1 MATVPETRFATALA
15 GRTATLPSGAR
26 GLHSRGPVRAT
37 GDAVSH
43 QRQDAQQRR
52 EIDVNIYERLKQD
65 HETQKDLAAKIAET
79 SGDSEE
85 RRQLFARFRREA
97 EAHANAEEQVFYAK
111 LLKSPD
117 SQEQARHSVSEHEEA
132 SDLLDELADLD
143 MSSPG
148 WLSKFK
154 TLKDELEHHIE
165 EEEEE
170 VFALARSVLPENDE
184 ERMTEAF
191 AERKS
196 AEV

>member
-1 MATVPETRFATALA
+1 MK
-15 GRTATLPSGAR
+15 
-26 GLHSRGPVRAT
+26 
-37 GDAVSH
+37 
-43 QRQDAQQRR
+43 
-52 EIDVNIYERLKQD
+52 IYERLKQD

-97 EAHANAEEQVFYAK
+97 EAHANAEEQVFYAQ

-132 SDLLDELADLD
+132 SDLLDELADSD

-184 ERMTEAF
+184 ERMAEAF
-191 AERKS
+191 AERKT